1 MARLET
7 IDCTRMIFR
16 RAALFLAAATLC
28 GCEVYA
34 TAPPCPFAG
43 LANRAPSAGCF
54 SIENGKLLVVQDLN
68 GRLTPPGGRA
78 RSGES
83 AQCAAYRE
91 TWEETGLYLLPT
103 ELLEVFD
110 TGFHLYRCERI
121 PGSGDIDPPA
131 RFEVRGAFYLPPAE
145 FEAWNWR
152 FAGQQEVLRELLER
166 VTVSE
171 R

>member
-1 MARLET
+1 MAPLHT
-7 IDCTRMIFR
+7 IDYRCRIFKS
-16 RAALFLAAATLC
+16 AAVFLAVVILC

-54 SIENGKLLVVQDLN
+54 SVENGKLLVVQDLN
-68 GRLTPPGGRA
+68 GRLTPPGGSARA
-78 RSGES
+78 GES

-91 TWEETGLYLLPT
+91 TWEETGLYLLPM

-131 RFEVRGAFYLPPAE
+131 RFEVRGAFYLPPTE
-145 FEAWNWR
+145 FEAWEWR
-152 FAGQQEVLRELLER
+152 FAGQQDVLRVLLER
-166 VTVSE
+166 VTVSG